1 MELRNKIFF
10 GSIAGVIIILCYIY
24 SDWHGF
30 KGRYF
35 TDLSRLAS
43 AEGIIVSSST
53 YTSKSKRTIY
63 YHYNIEYEFNVNGRY
78 YLSNEITFSGEYS
91 PHEQETRGYIR
102 EYPIGK
108 KVIVYYDPQ
117 DPSFSVLEPNIYF
130 NAELNMFFLVIAL
143 SISGISGGYLFV
155 RRIFFSNRI
164 RTRAKTNSP
173 QKRRKRRKFAPRRK
187 KRKVS
192 QQIRDQSHSGQG
204 RVS

>member
-1 MELRNKIFF
+1 M
-10 GSIAGVIIILCYIY
+10 LCYIY

-53 YTSKSKRTIY
+53 YTSKSKRTVY

-91 PHEQETRGYIR
+91 THEEETQGYIR

-117 DPSFSVLEPNIYF
+117 DPNFSVLEPDIYF

-143 SISGISGGYLFV
+143 SIFVISGSYLLV
-155 RRIFFSNRI
+155 RKILFSIRIY
-164 RTRAKTNSP
+164 TRAGARARAKPNSS
-173 QKRRKRRKFAPRRK
+173 QRRRKRRKFAPRRK

-192 QQIRDQSHSGQG
+192 KKIRVQSISGQG
-204 RVS
+204 KV

>member
-1 MELRNKIFF
+1 M
-10 GSIAGVIIILCYIY
+10 LCYIY

-35 TDLSRLAS
+35 TDLSRLTS

-53 YTSKSKRTIY
+53 YTSESKHTIY

-91 PHEQETRGYIR
+91 NHHEETRGYLSK
-102 EYPIGK
+102 YPIGK

-117 DPSFSVLEPNIYF
+117 DPNFSVLEPDIYF
-130 NAELNMFFLVIAL
+130 DAELNMFFLVIAL
-143 SISGISGGYLFV
+143 SIFVISGSYLLV
-155 RRIFFSNRI
+155 RKILFSSRRYI
-164 RTRAKTNSP
+164 RAGARAKTNSP
-173 QKRRKRRKFAPRRK
+173 ERRRKRRKFAPRRK

-192 QQIRDQSHSGQG
+192 KKIRVQSISGQG
-204 RVS
+204 RV